1 MQPFK
6 PLCSNGFIFNI
17 FQEPTPTSSKKTVPA
32 ASPKSSSPEKNS
44 SSTATTLA
52 PVAPS
57 SGAKDIIP
65 REETTSSP
73 SKKIAAPET
82 TAKVKEL
89 VQTPAP
95 AKKIL
100 TPVPASQPP
109 SASKPPLSTS
119 SKVINDTIVI
129 PKKRGRPSTVKTE
142 PLLEKTEKIEKV
154 EVVVETYV
162 NNENFLKEKAKG
174 RKGKVCRKVSKLLE
188 DVEQLLDYQEQQGRL
203 RNRTLLDLPEAIQ
216 LMQKYRKK
224 KKSKKKRKT
233 YIANVLDES
242 APLKVSLKRQR
253 KAKRP
258 QFTLQRLSSSGEK
271 LLRFKL
277 LRETVGAENVS
288 KLSSPS
294 EIKHAKSAASHNI
307 KKQPFKS
314 AKSPLQQTIPITN
327 EDVSL
332 MPKKRGRPPVSQLP
346 SASKSPTSPLS
357 KVIDD
362 NIMKPK
368 KRGRPSSVKTD
379 DVPEPETGASSK
391 PEAEVKTDDIV
402 EDEPLAKQSKTDTQ
416 LPKPL
421 SLVVAPDAKN
431 DQDEALLSEEKQF
444 PIKRRGRPPKK
455 AIIAELEA
463 EAAAAAAAA
472 AAEEAKAEVTK
483 FEKPSMSTSGTV
495 SLAGSG
501 TLAAGSGN
509 EKAKERPQE
518 VTQKL
523 VVDNTSK
530 PTSNEDSKQ
539 QPSNATPAKKRGRP
553 KRVVTDEKIENL
565 DSVLGSDSLVTVE
578 KGDASPASKRKRGPV
593 IEQKEVAT
601 IVAGL
606 ETGILPKDA
615 RITEERPKSEGAKLN
630 DKVKSSKLLEIA
642 DKLSKSQAAASDD
655 KKLKENVK
663 VAKAI
668 DEKSAE
674 KNKVAKPIDEKPAE
688 KIPVAKAIVERSAEK
703 IKVDEK
709 PAEKIKVAKAI
720 DENPAEKIKVAKA
733 IEQKS
738 EEKIKVPK
746 AIEQKPAEKIRAPKP
761 IDEKSAEK
769 IKLPKPTDE
778 KPAERIKAAKVIDEK
793 PAEKI
798 KAAKVID
805 EKPAK
810 EIKMAKVLP
819 EKVPE
824 KVKSP
829 KLKPSEKVNLPKILL
844 IPPKILE
851 PKPTEKIKSPSLAI
865 ETKPADKNKVAKAI
879 DKKTTEK
886 IKVAKAIDKKP
897 EEIIKVAKPIEQK
910 PAEKI
915 KIKIYDAKPLPE
927 KVKSPKPEKEKVKS
941 PKPEKEKVKSPKV
954 MAQSTEI
961 NDNRYVVQS
970 VAANPLKIKL
980 KTGSFGSDLDMV
992 KAPLK
997 LKVSLKD
1004 CSSSGELSGGITKK
1018 KKHKKKK
1025 QRTRSPSSGHQDT
1038 SKPIILR
1045 IKSPTNKR
1053 PEEPTAAVVK
1063 VEKIKVTKAIDE
1075 KPSGSGGNNGY
1086 LVGIKKTDDKVSSI
1100 NDISAAKKPVTPAG
1114 AGVAPVT
1121 PVGAIVSP
1129 GAERDTRAPSSA
1141 SDHGAASMVTFSPE
1155 SSPEHK
1161 VQTNF
1166 FMPSTSAKSFDSAEI
1181 GLGEGQFKDL
1191 MKAIDSDDES
1201 KPSVSTKAKAT
1212 ASSSPLKGSLSWL
1225 SEAKASTSAASAAS
1239 SASVKQSQV
1248 DGTIDSWSRSS
1259 SISQSSPIHL
1269 SENEK
1274 DEKDEDSSD
1283 NLEKQSVIHKR
1294 MKQIL
1299 DRPKTKGNLIKNIFF
1314 KVAKKRKIVVVRYR
1328 KPDQRMYDLD
1338 EYFDRKE
1345 TERLDE
1351 PYDEDV
1357 DDPTMMKQPK
1367 TFKNSQKLPQPS
1379 SSSSSPMSF
1388 THVRFSLGLRN
1399 FIKKKTCYKKAD
1411 TGGITKIAL
1420 IFFNFF

>member
-1 MQPFK
+1 
-6 PLCSNGFIFNI
+6 
-17 FQEPTPTSSKKTVPA
+17 
-32 ASPKSSSPEKNS
+32 
-44 SSTATTLA
+44 
-52 PVAPS
+52 
-57 SGAKDIIP
+57 
-65 REETTSSP
+65 
-73 SKKIAAPET
+73 
-82 TAKVKEL
+82 
-89 VQTPAP
+89 
-95 AKKIL
+95 
-100 TPVPASQPP
+100 
-109 SASKPPLSTS
+109 
-119 SKVINDTIVI
+119 
-129 PKKRGRPSTVKTE
+129 
-142 PLLEKTEKIEKV
+142 
-154 EVVVETYV
+154 
-162 NNENFLKEKAKG
+162 
-174 RKGKVCRKVSKLLE
+174 
-188 DVEQLLDYQEQQGRL
+188 
-203 RNRTLLDLPEAIQ
+203 
-216 LMQKYRKK
+216 MQKYRKK

-233 YIANVLDES
+233 YMANVLDLS

-258 QFTLQRLSSSGEK
+258 QFTLQRPSSSGEN
-271 LLRFKL
+271 LLKFKF
-277 LRETVGAENVS
+277 LREIVGAENVS
-288 KLSSPS
+288 KVSSPS
-294 EIKHAKSAASHNI
+294 EIQLAKSAASQNI

-314 AKSPLQQTIPITN
+314 AKSPLQQTLPITN

-332 MPKKRGRPPVSQLP
+332 IPKKRGRPPTSQLP
-346 SASKSPTSPLS
+346 STSKAPLS
-357 KVIDD
+357 TLSKDIDD
-362 NIMKPK
+362 NIVKPK
-368 KRGRPSSVKTD
+368 KRGRPSTVKTD
-379 DVPEPETGASSK
+379 DVPEPEIGESSK
-391 PEAEVKTDDIV
+391 PEVEVKTEDIV
-402 EDEPLAKQSKTDTQ
+402 EDEPLAKHNKTDSQ
-416 LPKPL
+416 SPKPL
-421 SLVVAPDAKN
+421 SLIVAPDAKN
-431 DQDEALLSEEKQF
+431 DQDETLLSEEKQF

-472 AAEEAKAEVTK
+472 EEAKAEMTK
-483 FEKPSMSTSGTV
+483 FEKPLMSTSGTV

-501 TLAAGSGN
+501 TLAAETGN

-518 VTQKL
+518 VVTQKL
-523 VVDNTSK
+523 LVDNTSK
-530 PTSNEDSKQ
+530 ATTNEDSKD
-539 QPSNATPAKKRGRP
+539 QPSSATPAKKRGRP

-565 DSVLGSDSLVTVE
+565 DSNLGFESTLTVE

-601 IVAGL
+601 IVPGL
-606 ETGILPKDA
+606 EMGKLPKNA
-615 RITEERPKSEGAKLN
+615 KITEERPKSEEAKQN
-630 DKVKSSKLLEIA
+630 DKVKSSKLLEVNLTV
-642 DKLSKSQAAASDD
+642 KGKVQTPASDA
-655 KKLKENVK
+655 KKPEENVK

-668 DEKSAE
+668 DEKPAE
-674 KNKVAKPIDEKPAE
+674 KIKAAKPIDEKPAEKIKVAKPIDEKPAE
-688 KIPVAKAIVERSAEK
+688 NIKAAKTIDEKPAEKINVAKAI
-703 IKVDEK
+703 DEK
-709 PAEKIKVAKAI
+709 LAEKIKVAKAI
-720 DENPAEKIKVAKA
+720 DEKPAEKIKVTKA

-746 AIEQKPAEKIRAPKP
+746 PIVQKPAEKIRVTKP
-761 IDEKSAEK
+761 IDEKPE
-769 IKLPKPTDE
+769 
-778 KPAERIKAAKVIDEK
+778 
-793 PAEKI
+793 EKI

-805 EKPAK
+805 EKPAGK
-810 EIKMAKVLP
+810 LKMAKVLP
-819 EKVPE
+819 EKAPE

-829 KLKPSEKVNLPKILL
+829 KAIEVKPSEKVKSPKILV
-844 IPPKILE
+844 IQPKILE
-851 PKPTEKIKSPSLAI
+851 PKPTEKIKSPRLVL
-865 ETKPADKNKVAKAI
+865 ETKPADKIKVAKTI
-879 DKKTTEK
+879 DEKTAEK
-886 IKVAKAIDKKP
+886 IKVAKAIDEKS
-897 EEIIKVAKPIEQK
+897 EENIKVAKPIEQK

-941 PKPEKEKVKSPKV
+941 PKI
-954 MAQSTEI
+954 MAQSSEI

-980 KTGSFGSDLDMV
+980 KTGSFGSDLNLV

-1025 QRTRSPSSGHQDT
+1025 QRARSPSSGHQDT

-1063 VEKIKVTKAIDE
+1063 VEKIKAAKAIDE
-1075 KPSGSGGNNGY
+1075 KPSGSGNNGY
-1086 LVGIKKTDDKVSSI
+1086 LVGIKKSDDKVSSI

-1114 AGVAPVT
+1114 AGVAPV
-1121 PVGAIVSP
+1121 

-1201 KPSVSTKAKAT
+1201 KPSVSTKAEAT
-1212 ASSSPLKGSLSWL
+1212 ASNSPRKGSLSWL
-1225 SEAKASTSAASAAS
+1225 SEAKASTSAASVASAAS

-1367 TFKNSQKLPQPS
+1367 TFKNSHKQPQPS

-1388 THVRFSLGLRN
+1388 THVRFSSG
-1399 FIKKKTCYKKAD
+1399 
-1411 TGGITKIAL
+1411 
-1420 IFFNFF
+1420 